1 MTYTNEQLIE
11 ELGLQD
17 ATPEIQNQMVDIFYS
32 TLNMRTAMILSDKL
46 SDEQLEQ
53 FNSLTESN
61 DDAAAE
67 WVEQNIPEHKE
78 IIETEMKAII
88 DETKTSV
95 QNMTKNL

>member
-53 FNSLTESN
+53 FNSLTGSN

-88 DETKTSV
+88 DETKQSV

>member
-1 MTYTNEQLIE
+1 MTYTHEQLIE

-17 ATPEIQNQMVDIFYS
+17 AAPEVQNQMVDIFYS
-32 TLNMRTAMILSDKL
+32 TLNMRTAMVISDKL

-67 WVEQNIPEHKE
+67 WVEQNVPEHKD

>member
-11 ELGLQD
+11 ELGLQA
-17 ATPEIQNQMVDIFYS
+17 ATPEVQEQMIGLIYS
-32 TLNMRTAMILSDKL
+32 TLNMRTAMKLSDML

-53 FNSLTESN
+53 FNSLTESK

-67 WVEQNIPEHKE
+67 WVEKNIPEHQD
-78 IIETEMKAII
+78 IIDEEMKAIL
-88 DETKTSV
+88 DETKQSV